1 MNAPA
6 ELPKAVVFDMD
17 GTLLDTET
25 PARIAFARAITDL
38 GFAYQ
43 EPVYDCC
50 IGTSHAETKAILTAA
65 YGEQYDHEALHR
77 RWSQRFGEHTRVH
90 PVAVKP
96 GVVPVLERLA
106 ELLIPMAV
114 ATSNRREVCEQHLLD
129 AGLRDFFE
137 LFVCADEAGK
147 TKPAPDP
154 YLLAVRKLKVAADA
168 CWAVEDSVIGVMAAA
183 QAGLKVF
190 HIPDAGS
197 NQDSST
203 LTMPRVQL
211 KTAWELLDHL

>member
-6 ELPKAVVFDMD
+6 NLPKAVVFDMD

-25 PARIAFARAITDL
+25 PARVAFARAITDL

-43 EPVYDCC
+43 DRVYDRC

-65 YGEQYDHEALHR
+65 YGEQYDHEALHQ

-106 ELLIPMAV
+106 ELSIPMAV
-114 ATSNRREVCEQHLLD
+114 ATSNRREICEQHLLE

-154 YLLAVRKLKVAADA
+154 YLLAVRKLNAAADV
-168 CWAVEDSVIGVMAAA
+168 CC
-183 QAGLKVF
+183 
-190 HIPDAGS
+190 
-197 NQDSST
+197 T
-203 LTMPRVQL
+203 R
-211 KTAWELLDHL
+211 